1 MRKLIELHPLVKE
14 TIAAIMRPHTYPK
27 TPAPKGYVK
36 GKPLR
41 ISVAVQQRYVSQIE
55 AHVDRMI
62 ADVHSRVETLFIRHA
77 RYFVPTSDDTVGMD
91 ATDPSFASQ
100 LRILVNGAKSKW
112 DQLFGQL
119 AMGLSPWMADS
130 VNRSSS
136 DTLRMSVSEM
146 PNLRAEGRKL
156 SIDIVTLSPKT
167 KEILKASA
175 NGAADFIRSIP
186 EEHLNKVANATYR
199 SIVSGNGISD
209 VRKALDKLGNT
220 TRNWAKNTAMD
231 QTRKIYNALN
241 KGRMQNIGITKAEW
255 IHSGGSQHP
264 RELHEDFDGQ
274 VFNLSE
280 GAPVGDEGENDYVQ
294 PGEEPNCRCTMAPVI
309 AFADDDE

>member
-1 MRKLIELHPLVKE
+1 MKRPIELHPLVKE
-14 TIAAIMRPHTYPK
+14 TIAAIMRPHMYPK
-27 TPAPKGYVK
+27 VPAPRGHVK

-41 ISVAVQQRYVSQIE
+41 ISVAVQQRYVSHIE

-62 ADVHSRVETLFIRHA
+62 ADVHSRIETLFIRHA
-77 RYFVPTSDDTVGMD
+77 SHFMPTSDDTVGMD

-146 PNLRAEGRKL
+146 PNLRAEGKKL
-156 SIDIVTLSPKT
+156 TIDIATLSPQT
-167 KEILKASA
+167 REILKAAASHSA
-175 NGAADFIRSIP
+175 DLIKSIP
-186 EEHLNKVANATYR
+186 EEHLNKVAEVTYR
-199 SIVSGNGISD
+199 SIVSGKGISD
-209 VRKALDKLGNT
+209 VRKALDKMGNT
-220 TRNWAKNTAMD
+220 TRNWANNTAMD
-231 QTRKIYNALN
+231 QTRKLYNALN
-241 KGRMQNIGITKAEW
+241 KGRMQKIGLTKAEW

-274 VFNLSE
+274 VFNLSD
-280 GAPVGDEGENDYVQ
+280 GAPVGDDDGNYVD

-309 AFADDDE
+309 AFDDDDE